1 VKHSSLLAS
10 ALGISLMMIVPSQ
23 AAAQTRPQAAQNAA
37 LVDLTPANS
46 VLVYVDFNTGLDN
59 QLTTVPGPQFR
70 NNAAAYARLGQVLD
84 MPIALF
90 GEENEYFG
98 PFYPEIT
105 PLKAK
110 GRQFLR
116 TTPSGYTPEFAAWLR
131 GTGRRNVI
139 IGGISIDNCTLHTTL
154 DLLRNGYNVY
164 VVTDVSPTN
173 TALAHEA
180 AMNRMTQ
187 AGAVPVGWIG
197 AATDLIGDW
206 NSPAGRAVM
215 PLMQQH
221 LAASTIGTPV
231 DTTPDG
237 KGFGPAPR

>member
-1 VKHSSLLAS
+1 MKRSILLAS
-10 ALGISLMMIVPSQ
+10 AMAIFLLAAPDQ
-23 AAAQTRPQAAQNAA
+23 AAAQATQNPA
-37 LVDLTPANS
+37 LVDLTTENS

-59 QLTTVPGPQFR
+59 RITTVPGPTFR
-70 NNAAAYARLGQVLD
+70 NNTAAYSKLGQVLD

-90 GEENEYFG
+90 GEENDFYG

-105 PLKAK
+105 PLKA
-110 GRQFLR
+110 RSTQFLR
-116 TTPSGYTPEFAAWLR
+116 TTPSGYTPEFATWLR
-131 GTGRRNVI
+131 ASGRRNVI
-139 IGGISIDNCTLHTTL
+139 IGGIAIDNCTLHTTL

-173 TALAHEA
+173 SPLAHEA
-180 AMNRMTQ
+180 ALNRMTR

-197 AATDLIGDW
+197 VATDLIGDW
-206 NSPAGRAVM
+206 GSPAGRAVM

-237 KGFGPAPR
+237 KGF